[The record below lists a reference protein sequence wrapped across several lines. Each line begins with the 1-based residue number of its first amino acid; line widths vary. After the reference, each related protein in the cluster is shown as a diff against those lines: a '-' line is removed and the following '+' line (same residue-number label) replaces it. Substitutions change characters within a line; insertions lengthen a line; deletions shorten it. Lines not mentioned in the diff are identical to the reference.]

1 MTEAV
6 LTAELSPAERQAW
19 ARKLEKWQAELDDYG
34 VDQSFDAAIAAAE
47 QGWEYGPLRRVMAGH
62 ISEEGAWDG
71 EAPWFADSLTA
82 ARLNVL
88 ERQGRIQEYLNLAE
102 AEGQTERYVTML
114 VKAGRTQEAVD
125 YGLKYLGDAGEALA
139 LAKALRERG
148 DARAALRIGER
159 GLGLGGNALNV
170 LAGWLRDAA
179 AAAGENALAVRAARA
194 AFEAS
199 LSLADYQAVQAVAGD
214 GWPTLRPELL
224 RQLNEATVA
233 WGAVDIY
240 LYEGL
245 IDDAIQRIDARPY
258 AGYAE
263 VEKVVDA
270 AWQSHPDW
278 AIRQCR
284 KQAEPIMDE
293 AKSKYYHHALRWLG
307 KARQAYVSAGRA
319 DEWRA
324 YCEGLIARHG
334 RKHSL
339 VPGLR
344 ELLKETGK
352 QAQA

>member
-1 MTEAV
+1 M
-6 LTAELSPAERQAW
+6 
-19 ARKLEKWQAELDDYG
+19 
-34 VDQSFDAAIAAAE
+34 
-47 QGWEYGPLRRVMAGH
+47 
-62 ISEEGAWDG
+62 
-71 EAPWFADSLTA
+71 
-82 ARLNVL
+82 L

-159 GLGLGGNALNV
+159 GLGLGGNDLNP
-170 LAGWLRDAA
+170 LASWLRDAA
-179 AAAGENALAVRAARA
+179 AAAGEDALAVRAARA
-194 AFEAS
+194 AFETS

-214 GWPTLRPELL
+214 GWPALRPELL
-224 RQLNEATVA
+224 RQLNEATTA

-344 ELLKETGK
+344 ELLKGTGK
-352 QAQA
+352 